1 MSDVSSS
8 ESLQGSFSLDD
19 TVGTNTLFVLQFPL
33 EVICFQML
41 YLFIYHGVSEI
52 GSCYH
57 SIGCITFDCQGV
69 FNVKV
74 TNPEG
79 SVYQMSTSRN
89 FTNWNDPEETTIGIA
104 ALNITDSIVNNIGN
118 QLAKF
123 RNIDRPDD
131 SFISD
136 LI

>member
-1 MSDVSSS
+1 
-8 ESLQGSFSLDD
+8 
-19 TVGTNTLFVLQFPL
+19 
-33 EVICFQML
+33 
-41 YLFIYHGVSEI
+41 
-52 GSCYH
+52 
-57 SIGCITFDCQGV
+57 
-69 FNVKV
+69 
-74 TNPEG
+74 
-79 SVYQMSTSRN
+79 MSTSRN